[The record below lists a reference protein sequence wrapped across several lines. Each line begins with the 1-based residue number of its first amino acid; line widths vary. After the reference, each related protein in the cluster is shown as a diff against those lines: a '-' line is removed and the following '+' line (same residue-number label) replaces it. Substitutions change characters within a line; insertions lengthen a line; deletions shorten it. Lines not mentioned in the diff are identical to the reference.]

1 MLHCMWFSIIS
12 LSWELDL
19 LLFRHQ
25 ECLIFVLHFS
35 NEAERAACCQF
46 NYQIYLKPD
55 SMIALTIKQK
65 KKKKKTMFLLRSE
78 RGFLQDI
85 YLLTG

>member
-65 KKKKKTMFLLRSE
+65 KKKEDNVSTEK
-78 RGFLQDI
+78 
-85 YLLTG
+85 